1 MGKRSRVILFLLLL
15 ITGMILPFQSVADS
29 NQSVHV
35 IPVEQ
40 TVERGLEAFLD
51 RAITD
56 AVEDGADHI
65 LLEMDTPGG
74 AVNAATN
81 IVNKIQATDVPIST
95 FVKNEDDGA
104 ISAGAYIALYT
115 DNIYMQPGAQIGN
128 ASVIDGAGNAAD
140 QKVAEN
146 WATEMRTAA
155 ASSDHDR
162 PPDIAERMVNPD
174 NPISINANEA
184 LENNY
189 AEGIEEDR
197 EGVLAALDLTD
208 AEVVEQDLALAETM
222 TRWITHPAM
231 ISVLLAVGA
240 VGLITEFFT
249 PGFGIAGIVGLSS
262 LGLFFF
268 GHLFAGFA
276 GWESLIL
283 LIIGIILIVVEIVF
297 TGFGL
302 FGLLGVGSIIGS
314 IYLASFDTS
323 QIFLSIL
330 LAVGAAGV
338 AAFVM
343 FKYFGRIGLMKR
355 LVLQDEV
362 SSEEG
367 TQRKADKERLLNE
380 TGVALTPLRP
390 AGIGEINDAQVDV
403 VSEGSFIEKGK
414 SIQVVRTDGAS
425 IVVREIK

>member
-1 MGKRSRVILFLLLL
+1 MSKVHRISLFLLLL
-15 ITGMILPFQSVADS
+15 VAGMFLPFLSSAQSD
-29 NQSVHV
+29 QTVHV

-51 RAITD
+51 RAIDT
-56 AVEDGADHI
+56 AVEQGADHI

-81 IVNKIQATDVPIST
+81 IVGKIQETEVPITT
-95 FVKNEDDGA
+95 FVLGENYGA

-115 DNIYMQPGAQIGN
+115 DNIFMQPGAQIGN

-140 QKVAEN
+140 QKVAQN

-155 ASSDHDR
+155 QSSDHDR
-162 PPDIAERMVNPD
+162 PPDIAEEMVNPD
-174 NPISINANEA
+174 KPISLSADEA
-184 LENNY
+184 VNNGY
-189 AEGIEEDR
+189 AEGKVDNREE
-197 EGVLAALDLTD
+197 VLAKLDLAD
-208 AEVVEQDLALAETM
+208 AEIVEQEITFFETL

-240 VGLITEFFT
+240 VGLIAEFFT
-249 PGFGIAGIVGLSS
+249 PGFGIAGLIGLSS

-283 LIIGIILIVVEIVF
+283 LIVGLILIVIEIVF

-302 FGLLGVGSIIGS
+302 FGLLGVGAIIGS
-314 IYLASFDTS
+314 ISLASFDTS
-323 QIFLSIL
+323 QIFVSIGI
-330 LAVGAAGV
+330 AVAAAAA
-338 AAFVM
+338 AAFVL

-355 LVLQDEV
+355 FVLADQLSTKE
-362 SSEEG
+362 SEERHL
-367 TQRKADKERLLNE
+367 TQKQLVGEV
-380 TGVALTPLRP
+380 GVALTPLRP
-390 AGIGEINDAQVDV
+390 GGIGEFNGQNIDV
-403 VSEGSFIEKGK
+403 VTEGSFVEQGIE
-414 SIQVVRTDGAS
+414 IQVVRTNGAS
-425 IVVREIK
+425 IVVREKL